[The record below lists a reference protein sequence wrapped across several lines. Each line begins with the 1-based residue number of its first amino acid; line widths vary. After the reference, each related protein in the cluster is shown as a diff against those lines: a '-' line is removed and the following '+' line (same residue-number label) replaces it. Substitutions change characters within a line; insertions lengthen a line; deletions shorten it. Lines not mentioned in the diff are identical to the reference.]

1 MGLLDWGQAEYDVS
15 VRSTPLGR
23 LVFSKLLSGATL
35 PQDSALKDI
44 LSEIYPMDGP
54 DTLHIQPNF
63 EVMATRG
70 TSWNT
75 RWQLSQFATL
85 ECQYPDYKY
94 RFDKTSVLE
103 GMKKGLTLDKV
114 LDFLDKYSPCEVPEE
129 VRLTL
134 EMWERSFG
142 QAVIL
147 QLTLLECATPKLA
160 ETIGNAR
167 KYQDYVLGFYSLTAL
182 IVRDSERLRQLLEK
196 QGIFLRPD
204 WLDGEQVAEG
214 QHRFAN

>member
-1 MGLLDWGQAEYDVS
+1 
-15 VRSTPLGR
+15 
-23 LVFSKLLSGATL
+23 
-35 PQDSALKDI
+35 
-44 LSEIYPMDGP
+44 
-54 DTLHIQPNF
+54 
-63 EVMATRG
+63 
-70 TSWNT
+70 
-75 RWQLSQFATL
+75 
-85 ECQYPDYKY
+85 
-94 RFDKTSVLE
+94 
-103 GMKKGLTLDKV
+103 
-114 LDFLDKYSPCEVPEE
+114 
-129 VRLTL
+129 
-134 EMWERSFG
+134 MWERSFG